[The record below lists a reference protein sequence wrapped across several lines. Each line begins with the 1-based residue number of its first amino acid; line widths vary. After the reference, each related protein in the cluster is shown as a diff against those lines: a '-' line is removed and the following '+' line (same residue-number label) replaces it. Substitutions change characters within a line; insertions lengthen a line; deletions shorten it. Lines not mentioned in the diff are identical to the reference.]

1 MTKLLAEMRREAGFT
16 QKQLADLAGVHKNTV
31 SLLERDMKGV
41 TVALLDRLLAP
52 LGYELE
58 IVKK

>member
-1 MTKLLAEMRREAGFT
+1 MAKLLAEMRREAGLT
-16 QKQLADLAGVHKNTV
+16 QKRLADLAGVHKNTV
-31 SLLERDMKGV
+31 SLLERDQRGV
-41 TVALLDRLLAP
+41 TAALLERLLEP